1 MEKNL
6 KVNLLNLAQA
16 TELSES
22 SVTDSFGQDFLS
34 NPNIFQG
41 LQLQVGWPSSL
52 QIAKMLFHF

>member
-1 MEKNL
+1 MTF
-6 KVNLLNLAQA
+6 AQA

-41 LQLQVGWPSSL
+41 DDKVLIW
-52 QIAKMLFHF
+52 I